1 MKKLIFMITL
11 LMGTMFLG
19 TSVQAAGVA
28 TANGVVITNPT
39 TTAPTAVAKKT
50 GFFTKVGNFLAK
62 TYATALGHVKAGDDK
77 MLIGILLCFFLGGFG
92 AHRVYLGS
100 GGIMI
105 LWYILTGFG
114 LFGILPLVELI
125 RMIISGTGF
134 LEGNQN
140 VFAAFGGGGK

>member
-1 MKKLIFMITL
+1 MKKLFFMITL

-50 GFFTKVGNFLAK
+50 GFFAKVGSFLTK
-62 TYATALGHVKAGDDK
+62 TYENALGHVKAGDDK
-77 MLIGILLCFFLGGFG
+77 MLVSALLCFFLGGLG
-92 AHRVYLGS
+92 VHRVYLGS

-105 LWYILTGFG
+105 LWYILTFGG

-125 RMIISGTGF
+125 RLIISGTGF
-134 LEGNQN
+134 LDGNKS
-140 VFAAFGGGGK
+140 FLAAFSGMK